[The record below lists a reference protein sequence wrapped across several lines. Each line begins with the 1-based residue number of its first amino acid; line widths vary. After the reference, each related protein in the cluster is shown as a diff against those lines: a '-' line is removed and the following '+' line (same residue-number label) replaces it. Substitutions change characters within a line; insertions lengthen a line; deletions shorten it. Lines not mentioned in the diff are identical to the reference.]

1 MSDSKDKDQQNNK
14 LNEEQKDKPEDQQE
28 SQDDIKKENPEK
40 NIETVPENDESEEQQ
55 NGNQGKEKQSDA
67 GVLSE
72 EEQEELMQKYD
83 TESNTRN
90 LSGIMAGVVFFGLLA
105 FSIFQIYTGMFGQY
119 TAYIQRTVH
128 LGFALSLIFLLFPAR
143 RGAPKGKV
151 AWYDFILVL
160 LSIIVC
166 GYWPVY
172 YDTIVQQIGGI
183 TEAQMVIGGI
193 AILLVLEASRRA
205 VGLPIVIVAAAFLIY
220 AYFGPHMPGDLA
232 HRGLSLQQLINSMFF
247 TTEGI
252 LGTPL
257 QVSSTY
263 IFLFLLFGAFL
274 VQTGVG
280 MYFNDLALA
289 IAGQRTGGPAKVAI
303 FSSALNGTISGS
315 SVANTVT
322 TGSYTI
328 PMMKR
333 LGYRPNFAG
342 AVEAASSTGGQI
354 MPPIMGAA
362 AFLMI
367 EFAGESYWD
376 IAKAATIPAL
386 LYFAGIW
393 IVTHLEAK
401 RTGLVGLPKDQ
412 LPNRMEVLKKIHLLL
427 PILAIVWLLFEGFS
441 IERTALYGIGIT
453 ILVSLFR
460 KDTRITPS
468 KFVVALTSGARTA
481 LGVAAATACA
491 GIIVGVV
498 TRTGLGLK
506 IGNSLVSLA
515 GTIAINADMQL
526 ILTLIFTMIA
536 SIILGMGSPTTA
548 NYIITSTIALPAIL
562 ALNDQLEV
570 AVPVLAAH
578 MFVFYFGIVADIT
591 PPVALAAFAATGISG
606 GEPIRTGGNAVKL
619 AIAAFIIPYMF
630 VLQPEILMIDTNFM
644 EVTFIIITAML
655 GMIAIGASMVG
666 FWYRRIPWYGRIA
679 AFLTGLFLLYP
690 GTMTDI
696 IGFSAFAI
704 MIVLQFVFKGDKDGK
719 REAQGAN

>member
-1 MSDSKDKDQQNNK
+1 MAGGEELSQ
-14 LNEEQKDKPEDQQE
+14 EEQAK
-28 SQDDIKKENPEK
+28 
-40 NIETVPENDESEEQQ
+40 
-55 NGNQGKEKQSDA
+55 
-67 GVLSE
+67 
-72 EEQEELMQKYD
+72 LMEKYD
-83 TESNTRN
+83 AESNTRN
-90 LSGIMAGVVFFGLLA
+90 LTGIIGKIVFIILIA
-105 FSIFQIYTGMFGQY
+105 FSVFQIYTGMFGQY
-119 TAYIQRTVH
+119 TAYVQRTVH
-128 LGFALSLIFLLFPAR
+128 LGFALVLIFMLFPAR
-143 RGAPKGKV
+143 RGGPKGKV
-151 AWYDFILVL
+151 AWYDYILVI

-172 YDTIVQQIGGI
+172 YDTIVQQLGGA
-183 TEAQMVIGGI
+183 TEAQLVIGSI
-193 AILLVLEASRRA
+193 AILLVLEGSRRA

-220 AYFGPHMPGDLA
+220 AYFGPYMPGALA
-232 HRGLSLQQLINSMFF
+232 HRGLSLNQLVTSMFF

-257 QVSSTY
+257 AVSSTY

-280 MYFNDLALA
+280 SYFNDLALA
-289 IAGQRTGGPAKVAI
+289 IAGKRTGGPAKVAI

-333 LGYRPNFAG
+333 LGYHKNFAG
-342 AVEAASSTGGQI
+342 AVEAASSTGGQL

-386 LYFAGIW
+386 LYFTGIW
-393 IVTHLEAK
+393 IVTHFEAK
-401 RTGLVGLPKDQ
+401 RIGLLGLPEDQ
-412 LPNRMEVLKKIHLLL
+412 LPPKKEVLKKIHLLL
-427 PILAIVWLLFEGFS
+427 PIVAIVWLLFQGFS
-441 IERTALYGIGIT
+441 IERTALYGIAIT

-460 KDTRITPS
+460 KDTRITPGR
-468 KFVVALTSGARTA
+468 FIIALTSGARTA

-506 IGNSLVSLA
+506 FGNMLVDIA
-515 GTIAINADMQL
+515 GTLAFNVEMQL
-526 ILTLIFTMIA
+526 ILTLVFTMIA

-562 ALNDQLEV
+562 ALNDQLDV

-606 GEPIRTGGNAVKL
+606 GEPMRTGGNAVKL

-630 VLQPEILMIDTNFM
+630 VLQPQILMIDTTFG
-644 EVTFIIITAML
+644 EVAFITLTALM
-655 GMIAIGASMVG
+655 GMNAIGASMVG
-666 FWYRRIPWYGRIA
+666 YWYRKIPWYVRII
-679 AFLTGLFLLYP
+679 AFLTGIFLMYP
-690 GTMTDI
+690 GLPSDV
-696 IGFSAFAI
+696 IGIPIFVLL
-704 MIVLQFVFKGDKDGK
+704 IVLQFVIKGGPTFGK
-719 REAQGAN
+719 NKKEQAASQS

>member
-1 MSDSKDKDQQNNK
+1 MSDSKKQEEERKEQELQDEKIEEKQAAGEQ
-14 LNEEQKDKPEDQQE
+14 LSQEEQDR
-28 SQDDIKKENPEK
+28 
-40 NIETVPENDESEEQQ
+40 
-55 NGNQGKEKQSDA
+55 
-67 GVLSE
+67 
-72 EEQEELMQKYD
+72 LMEKYD
-83 TESNTRN
+83 TESNTRD
-90 LSGIMAGVVFFGLLA
+90 LTGIIGTVVFLILIA
-105 FSIFQIYTGMFGQY
+105 FSLFQIYTGMFGQY
-119 TAYIQRTVH
+119 TAYVQRTVH
-128 LGFALSLIFLLFPAR
+128 LGFALVLIFLLFPAKKG
-143 RGAPKGKV
+143 GAKRKV
-151 AWYDFILVL
+151 AWYDYILAVL
-160 LSIIVC
+160 SVIVA

-172 YDTIVQQIGGI
+172 YDTIVQQLGGV
-183 TEAQMVIGGI
+183 TEAQLIIGSV

-205 VGLPIVIVAAAFLIY
+205 VGLPIVIVAGAFLAY
-220 AYFGPHMPGDLA
+220 AYFGPQMPGALA
-232 HRGLSLQQLINSMFF
+232 HRGLSLNQLVNSMFF

-257 QVSSTY
+257 AVSSTY

-280 MYFNDLALA
+280 TYFNDLALA
-289 IAGQRTGGPAKVAI
+289 IAGKRVGGPAKVAI

-328 PMMKR
+328 PMMKK
-333 LGYRPNFAG
+333 LGYHKNFAG
-342 AVEAASSTGGQI
+342 AVEAASSTGGQL

-386 LYFAGIW
+386 LYFTGIW
-393 IVTHLEAK
+393 IVTHFEAK
-401 RTGLVGLPKDQ
+401 RIGLLGLPSDQ
-412 LPNRMEVLKKIHLLL
+412 LPNKLEVLKKIHLLI
-427 PILAIVWLLFEGFS
+427 PILAIVWLLFQGFS
-441 IERTALYGIGIT
+441 IERTALYGIAIT
-453 ILVSLFR
+453 IIVSLFR

-468 KFVVALTSGARTA
+468 KFIVALTSGARTA

-506 IGNSLVSLA
+506 FGNMLVDIA
-515 GTIAINADMQL
+515 GTLAFNVDMQL
-526 ILTLIFTMIA
+526 ILTLVFTMIA

-562 ALNDQLEV
+562 ALNDQLDV

-606 GEPIRTGGNAVKL
+606 GEPMRTGGNAVKL

-630 VLQPEILMIDTNFM
+630 VLQPEILMIDTNVW
-644 EVTFIIITAML
+644 EVSFIVITALM
-655 GMIAIGASMVG
+655 GMNAIGASMVG
-666 FWYRRIPWYGRIA
+666 YWYRKIPWYVRIL
-679 AFLTGLFLLYP
+679 AFLTGLLLMYP
-690 GTMTDI
+690 GTMSDI
-696 IGFSAFAI
+696 IGFPAFALLI
-704 MIVLQFVFKGDKDGK
+704 ILQFVIKGGTGK
-719 REAQGAN
+719 NKEAQSTS